1 MNARHCTAPTP
12 MATLIAYWLQ
22 ELEGAEESQLEEHLF
37 GCADCSARLQELAQ
51 LGDGVTKVARAGALT
66 AIVSAPFIERMRA
79 AGAHVRRYDVSPG
92 GRVFCTV
99 TPEDDAVVAYLHAPL
114 AGVER
119 LDVVVHD
126 VTANVT
132 YRLEDVAFDP
142 AASEV
147 VFVPNVLELRKLANA
162 KQTMRLVA
170 VRDGTERELG
180 EYTFN
185 HTPSPAS

>member
-22 ELEGAEESQLEEHLF
+22 ELEGAEESRLEEHLF
-37 GCADCSARLQELAQ
+37 ACAECSARLQELAR
-51 LGDGVTKVARAGALT
+51 LGEGVKKVAQAGALT
-66 AIVSAPFIERMRA
+66 AIVSAPFIERLQA

-147 VFVPNVLELRKLANA
+147 VFVPNLIELKKLGNA
-162 KQTMRLVA
+162 QQTMRLIA
-170 VRDGTERELG
+170 VRDGTEREIG
-180 EYTFN
+180 EYTF
-185 HTPSPAS
+185 HHSPTRVS